1 MAIRSKKQLSSNHNL
16 PYCSIC
22 DSNSGAVWFN
32 EEFVEC
38 HDCDFIFWSK
48 GNLDVTST
56 ASGYGE
62 NYWNTELASAHERA
76 WGISVARAAEVVLL
90 AKIPINKFLDIGTG
104 SGDFL
109 EAIHHFL
116 PNEDISFIG
125 VEKYPPQVEHRSKN
139 KGYVQGWL
147 DLFEEEEFDGGICIE
162 VLEHLTVVQVQDLF
176 ELLSKKA
183 KENSIFLF
191 NTGLTDYV
199 KEEDPKYLDPLVR
212 GHISIWSVEAI
223 ARLVSKFGWQ
233 IYEMP
238 NRKWAFLAE
247 KSSVR
252 DDDIF
257 SRIWNPVPQNVNAL
271 KGVERSNLLHILG
284 RDGLRAR

>member
-1 MAIRSKKQLSSNHNL
+1 MGIFSKVQSSINRNL
-16 PYCSIC
+16 PNCSIC
-22 DSNSGAVWFN
+22 GSNKSAAWFN
-32 EEFVEC
+32 QDFVEC
-38 HDCDFIFWSK
+38 KDCDFIFWRK
-48 GNLDVTST
+48 ENLDVAST
-56 ASGYGE
+56 GSGYGD
-62 NYWNTELASAHERA
+62 NYWNAELASAHERA
-76 WGISVARAAEVVLL
+76 WGVSVARAAEVVLL
-90 AKIPINKFLDIGTG
+90 AKIPIDKFLDIGTG
-104 SGDFL
+104 SGYFL
-109 EAIHHFL
+109 EAMHHFL
-116 PNEDISFIG
+116 PNEDITFVG
-125 VEKYPPQVEHRSKN
+125 VEKYPPQVDQRSKN
-139 KGYVQGWL
+139 KGYIQGWL

-176 ELLSKKA
+176 QLLSKKV

-199 KEEDPKYLDPLVR
+199 KEEDPNYLDPLIR

-223 ARLVSKFGWQ
+223 TRLVSKFGWQ

-247 KSSVR
+247 KSGVR

-271 KGVERSNLLHILG
+271 KGVEQSNLLHIVG
-284 RDGLRAR
+284 RDGLRVR